1 MGKTYSLR
9 PGAHYSGAPV
19 GILLLDGDM
28 IWGPG
33 SVANA
38 SSYGYPVQFQVVKNM
53 GATGILEPA
62 DEYSIAQITQAA
74 QALEQNGAKLIV
86 GACGYFIKF
95 QEHVK
100 DAVNVPVALSSL
112 LQIPMIISNLSRQQ
126 SLGVVTAVE
135 GQVDEAMLLASGVAS
150 PDRIVVAAI
159 EQGGNFFDCGLGRS
173 DVFIPDELEANVL
186 ATVRKMVA
194 ENPAIGAILLEC
206 SEFPPFAAAVSE
218 ATGLP
223 IFDFISMIDYFAGAL
238 KPRTFNDFWY

>member
-1 MGKTYSLR
+1 MSKSYPLR

-38 SSYGYPVQFQVVKNM
+38 SSFGYPVQFQVVKDL
-53 GATGILEPA
+53 GATDILEPTN
-62 DEYSIAQITQAA
+62 EYSIAQITQAA
-74 QALEQNGAKLIV
+74 RALEQNGARLIV

-112 LQIPMIISNLSRQQ
+112 LQIPMIINNLSQRQ
-126 SLGVVTAVE
+126 SLGIVTAVK
-135 GQVDEAMLLASGVAS
+135 GQVDDAMLLCSGVDS
-150 PDRIVVAAI
+150 TDRIIVDAI
-159 EQGGNFFDCGLGRS
+159 EQEGNFIDCGLGRS

-186 ATVRKMVA
+186 STVRKMVA
-194 ENPAIGAILLEC
+194 DNPSIGAILLEC
-206 SEFPPFAAAVSE
+206 SEFPPFAATVSE

-223 IFDFISMIDYFAGAL
+223 VFDFISMIDYFAGAL
-238 KPRTFNDFWY
+238 KPRTFDNNWY

>member
-1 MGKTYSLR
+1 MSKSYPLR

-38 SSYGYPVQFQVVKNM
+38 SSFGYPVQFQVVKDL
-53 GATGILEPA
+53 GATDILEPTN
-62 DEYSIAQITQAA
+62 EYSIAQITQAA
-74 QALEQNGAKLIV
+74 RALEQNGARLIV

-112 LQIPMIISNLSRQQ
+112 LQIPMIINNLSQRQ
-126 SLGVVTAVE
+126 SLGIVTAVK
-135 GQVDEAMLLASGVAS
+135 GQVDDAMLLCSGVDS
-150 PDRIVVAAI
+150 TDRIIVDAI
-159 EQGGNFFDCGLGRS
+159 EQEGNFIDCGLGRS
-173 DVFIPDELEANVL
+173 DVFIPDELETNVL
-186 ATVRKMVA
+186 ITVRKMVA
-194 ENPAIGAILLEC
+194 ENPSIGAILLEC
-206 SEFPPFAAAVSE
+206 SEFPPFAATVSE

-223 IFDFISMIDYFAGAL
+223 VFDFISMIDYFAGAL
-238 KPRTFNDFWY
+238 KPRTFDNNWY

>member
-1 MGKTYSLR
+1 MSKTYPLR

-38 SSYGYPVQFQVVKNM
+38 SSFGYPVQFQVAKDL
-53 GATGILEPA
+53 GATDILEQA

-74 QALEQNGAKLIV
+74 RTLEQNGARVIV

-95 QEHVK
+95 QEHVR

-112 LQIPMIISNLSRQQ
+112 LQIPMIINNLSRQQ
-126 SLGVVTAVE
+126 TLGVVTAIK
-135 GQVDEAMLLASGVAS
+135 GQVDDAMLLSSGV
-150 PDRIVVAAI
+150 DTTERIIVDAI
-159 EQGGNFFDCGLGRS
+159 EQGGNFIDCGLGKT

-186 ATVRKMVA
+186 ATVEQMVT
-194 ENPAIGAILLEC
+194 ENPSIGAILLEC
-206 SEFPPFAAAVSE
+206 SEFPPFAAAVSDS
-218 ATGLP
+218 TGLP
-223 IFDFISMIDYFAGAL
+223 VFDFISMIDYFAGAL
-238 KPRTFNDFWY
+238 KPRTFNDGWY